1 MGGRIENGARIGQWV
16 ADKLGTVYSPNSSA
30 AIGLVKDGNV
40 VAGVIYENWNRRS
53 VVTHIAIEGRLTR
66 SFLYAIF
73 HHPFVTCG
81 VNKIISAVN
90 DTNTKSVLMVE
101 NMGFIAE
108 GRLKDCSPDGDI
120 ILYTMQKSNCRFLG
134 KRYGQEN
141 SGSPGTD

>member
-120 ILYTMQKSNCRFLG
+120 ILYTMQKSDCRFLG

>member
-1 MGGRIENGARIGQWV
+1 MGRRIESGTRIGQWV
-16 ADKLGTVYSPNSSA
+16 ADKLGTLYFPEGSV
-30 AIGLVKDGNV
+30 AIGLVKDEKI

-120 ILYTMQKSNCRFLG
+120 ILYTMQKSDCRFLG

-141 SGSPGTD
+141 SDASSAN

>member
-1 MGGRIENGARIGQWV
+1 MGGRIKSGDEVGHWV
-16 ADKLGTVYSPNSSA
+16 SDKLRTVYSPENSA
-30 AIGLVKDGNV
+30 AIGLVKDDKI

-73 HHPFVTCG
+73 HYPFVTCG

-90 DTNTKSVLMVE
+90 DTNTKSVLMVT

-120 ILYTMQKSNCRFLG
+120 ILYTMQKSDCRFLG
-134 KRYGQEN
+134 KRYGQEHSEASSAN
-141 SGSPGTD
+141 

>member
-81 VNKIISAVN
+81 VNNIISAVN

-120 ILYTMQKSNCRFLG
+120 ILYTMQKSDCRFLG
-134 KRYGQEN
+134 KRYGQEH